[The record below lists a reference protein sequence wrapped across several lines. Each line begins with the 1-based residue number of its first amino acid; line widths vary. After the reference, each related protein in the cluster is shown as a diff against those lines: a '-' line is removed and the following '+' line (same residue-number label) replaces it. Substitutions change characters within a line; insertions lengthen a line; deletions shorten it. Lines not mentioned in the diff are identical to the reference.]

1 MRQAARS
8 AILPRVASPLEQL
21 AAHSLDG
28 FPHLIAARER
38 TAREL
43 DAARERLAAL
53 PRDPDAAVVLF
64 GSWGRRELTAGSDDD
79 WLVLVAGERRDAVAP
94 EPAAVDAALGR
105 RPGETGTFAD
115 VSFAAELAGRIGLE
129 EDTNRNLTRRMLL
142 MLESVAVAGEDAH
155 RAARDLVLDGYL
167 QGDVKDHRPPRFFLN
182 DVIRYWRT
190 ITVDFVGKTRAGG
203 GEKGALRNLKLRLNR
218 KVLFA
223 GGLLP
228 LLLCHR
234 LRAEAIAPELRRRLD
249 QPATDR
255 LAEVFLEFDVDSGVR
270 ALSAY
275 DRWIG
280 MLDDD
285 EIRAELATLTREQG
299 DANRAFRTARRHAD
313 DLQNGLLALLFET
326 PLLPLVREYGIF

>member
-1 MRQAARS
+1 
-8 AILPRVASPLEQL
+8 VTTPLQQL
-21 AAHSLDG
+21 ADRSGDG
-28 FPHLIAARER
+28 FPHLMAARER
-38 TAREL
+38 TEREL
-43 DAARERLAAL
+43 GGARQRLAGVAC
-53 PRDPDAAVVLF
+53 DPDAAVVLF
-64 GSWGRRELTAGSDDD
+64 GSWGRRELTPGSDDD
-79 WLVLVAGERRDAVAP
+79 WLVLVAGERRDDVAP
-94 EPAAVDAALGR
+94 HGDAVTQALGR
-105 RPGETGTFAD
+105 KPGTTGLFAD
-115 VSFAAELAGRIGLE
+115 IAFAPELAGRIGLD

-142 MLESVAVAGEDAH
+142 MLESVAVIGEDAH

-182 DVIRYWRT
+182 DVLRYWRT

-234 LRAEAIAPELRRRLD
+234 LRADAIGAELRRQLD

-255 LAEVFLEFDVDSGVR
+255 LAEVFLEFDVDAGVR

-275 DRWIG
+275 DHWVG
-280 MLDDD
+280 MLADDD
-285 EIRAELATLTREQG
+285 IRAELSDLSREAG
-299 DANRAFRTARRHAD
+299 DANRAFRTARRYAG
-313 DLQNGLLALLFET
+313 DLHNGLLALLFET

>member
-1 MRQAARS
+1 MTPLEELAERS
-8 AILPRVASPLEQL
+8 A
-21 AAHSLDG
+21 DG
-28 FPHLIAARER
+28 FPNLLAARAR
-38 TAREL
+38 TAGEL
-43 DAARERLAAL
+43 AVARERLAGVAH
-53 PRDPDAAVVLF
+53 DADAAIALF
-64 GSWGRRELTAGSDDD
+64 GSWGRAELTAGSDDD
-79 WLVLVAGERRDAVAP
+79 WLIVVAGERRDEVRP
-94 EPAAVDAALGR
+94 SIEDVAAVLGR
-105 RPGETGTFAD
+105 EPGAQEVFGRVAFAD
-115 VSFAAELAGRIGLE
+115 ELAGHIGLD

-142 MLESVAVAGEDAH
+142 LLESVAVVGDDAH
-155 RAARDLVLDGYL
+155 RASREHVLDGYL
-167 QGDVKDHRPPRFFLN
+167 RDDVKDHRPPRFFLN

-190 ITVDFVGKTRAGG
+190 ITVDFVGKERAGG

-223 GGLLP
+223 GGLVP

-234 LRAEAIAPELRRRLD
+234 LRAEDIRPELVR
-249 QPATDR
+249 QFAMPATDR
-255 LAEVFLEFDVDSGVR
+255 LAESFLEFDVDAGVR

-285 EIRAELATLTREQG
+285 ETRAELAALTREAG
-299 DANRAFRTARRHAD
+299 DRSRAFRTARRHSE

>member
-1 MRQAARS
+1 MTT
-8 AILPRVASPLEQL
+8 PLEEL
-21 AAHSLDG
+21 AQRSGDG
-28 FPHLIAARER
+28 FPQLLAARER

-43 DAARERLAAL
+43 AAARARLAPVA
-53 PRDPDAAVVLF
+53 RDDDAAVVLF
-64 GSWGRRELTAGSDDD
+64 GSWGRWELTGGSDDD
-79 WLVLVAGERRDAVAP
+79 WLVLVAGQPRDAEAVAP
-94 EPAAVDAALGR
+94 SVAAVGEALGR
-105 RPGETGTFAD
+105 APGATGLFAD
-115 VSFAAELAGRIGLE
+115 VAFAPELAGRIGLD
-129 EDTNRNLTRRMLL
+129 EDTNSNLTRRMLL
-142 MLESVAVAGEDAH
+142 MLESVAVAGQDAH

-167 QGDVKDHRPPRFFLN
+167 HGDVKDHRPPRFFLN
-182 DVIRYWRT
+182 DLIRYWRT

-234 LRAEAIAPELRRRLD
+234 LRADEIAPELRRQLD
-249 QPATDR
+249 RPATDR
-255 LAEVFLEFDVDSGVR
+255 LAEVFLEFDVDAGVR

-275 DRWIG
+275 DRWLA

-285 EIRAELATLTREQG
+285 DIRAELASLTREAG
-299 DANRAFRTARRHAD
+299 DRNRAFRTARRHAD

-326 PLLPLVREYGIF
+326 PLLPLVREYGVF